1 MQLLILS
8 PTPWS
13 VPDEVFTSAGF
24 DVVRRVMPAGGRPEW
39 QAVSAADAIIMALY
53 TPDECIEVTTRL
65 RKQEPGAVIVPVC
78 PKPDP
83 DFLLRMMRLGVR
95 EILTGEEEG
104 NISDLLD
111 SLAVNGG
118 GARAEV
124 VRRSLC
130 LGFASAKGGDGA
142 TMTLANFAWE
152 LSRLPDVRVVVV
164 DVAQPFGDV
173 EIYLT
178 ETRPTHDLASFSE
191 EIGRLDDALFNT
203 MIGRISDQ
211 LDFIAAPSTFDRA
224 VTIAP
229 EHVAQ
234 IVERLVNSYDF
245 VLIDL
250 GSLIAPISLPLLD
263 KLDKLL
269 IVCRATVA
277 SARAASQQLHL
288 LESLEFPMTEAS
300 LVINAS
306 GSGDGISQFELAKAT
321 SKSVDIVLPDVGKMA
336 NTALAAGA
344 PLVGLA
350 PRSPFARVIR
360 KWVSE
365 LTGLSIKEQSLWNRL
380 RNK

>member
-8 PTPWS
+8 PTTWS
-13 VPDEVFTSAGF
+13 VPDDIFVSAGF
-24 DVVRRVMPAGGRPEW
+24 NVIRRVMPAGGRPEW
-39 QAVSAADAIIMALY
+39 QAVSAADALIMALY
-53 TPDECIEVTTRL
+53 TPEECIELTTRL

-78 PKPDP
+78 PQPDP
-83 DFLLRMMRLGVR
+83 EFLLRMMRLGVR
-95 EILTGEEEG
+95 EILTGDDAG
-104 NISDLLD
+104 TISDLLD
-111 SLAVNGG
+111 TLAVGG
-118 GARAEV
+118 GGTRTEAS
-124 VRRSLC
+124 RRSLC
-130 LGFASAKGGDGA
+130 LGFAGAKGGDGT

-152 LSRLPDVRVVVV
+152 LSRLPDVKVVVV

-178 ETRPTHDLASFSE
+178 DKRPTHDLASFSE
-191 EIGRLDDALFNT
+191 EIGRLDDSLFNT
-203 MIGRISDQ
+203 MIGHVSDQ
-211 LDFIAAPSTFDRA
+211 LDLIAAPATFDRA
-224 VTIAP
+224 MTIAP
-229 EHVAQ
+229 EHVGH
-234 IVERLVNSYDF
+234 IVDRLVNTYDF

-269 IVCRATVA
+269 MVCRATVA

-306 GSGDGISQFELAKAT
+306 GSGDGISRFELAKAT
-321 SKSVDIVLPDVGKMA
+321 NKTVDLVLPEVGKMA
-336 NTALAAGA
+336 NTALAAGV
-344 PLVGLA
+344 PVVGLA
-350 PRSPFARVIR
+350 PRSLYARVIR
-360 KWVSE
+360 NWVSE